1 MEGISLK
8 PNLAPQ
14 GKKYFSSQRG
24 APAAPRGSEMP
35 ERLKSTS
42 FNIHPMA
49 HIVIDTKV
57 CNGCKARACIW
68 ACPAELFV
76 AKSDGGILFNYENC
90 LECGTCYVVCDEE
103 GAITWS
109 YPPGGF
115 GVVFYLG

>member
-1 MEGISLK
+1 
-8 PNLAPQ
+8 
-14 GKKYFSSQRG
+14 
-24 APAAPRGSEMP
+24 MP

-42 FNIHPMA
+42 FNVHPKA
-49 HIVIDTKV
+49 HIVIDTQL
-57 CNGCKARACIW
+57 CNGCQSRACVW

-90 LECGTCYVVCDEE
+90 LECGTCYVVCEEE